1 MSLQTNNRRAATV
14 VAQQQQKRGTMPS
27 KSKGL
32 QKFFKKWRTLRSVS
46 VKPDRTRTRPEPA
59 QSAATAAHVALYLR
73 LQGRL
78 RHRFRRVC
86 QSHQSDEKRHRRRQG
101 GQHFKVAQLPQH
113 RQMFLPY
120 IFIWSTLTAVTWRR
134 GLKMATLRSPFFG
147 EKDNISSLMQKIRDA
162 EYPPFPDRCYYTAQ
176 LELLVQL
183 CLKPVYKERPSAVD
197 VHRMSSNFCFIF
209 RILCLP
215 GKLNESFVRFLYR
228 F

>member
-1 MSLQTNNRRAATV
+1 MALNRPPIAY
-14 VAQQQQKRGTMPS
+14 
-27 KSKGL
+27 
-32 QKFFKKWRTLRSVS
+32 
-46 VKPDRTRTRPEPA
+46 
-59 QSAATAAHVALYLR
+59 VALKRINLT
-73 LQGRL
+73 
-78 RHRFRRVC
+78 RRDIDVVK
-86 QSHQSDEKRHRRRQG
+86 E
-101 GQHFKVAQLPQH
+101 VNILN
-113 RQMFLPY
+113 
-120 IFIWSTLTAVTWRR
+120 TLTAVTWRR